1 MNLLLDPWIPVRDE
15 TGFRHISFRR
25 FLCVEH
31 ESLEFGLNRDDFN
44 LATLQLLISLAQV
57 IFTPENAAEVRQ
69 RERTPLTEP
78 EFDAGIAPYADWFEV
93 RHPETPFM
101 QSRGVG
107 AKDATP
113 IQKLFPGLPEGNNHA
128 MFNPTDEVAAACES
142 CVAIALFNQAM
153 NCPSL
158 GGGFKG
164 SLRGGVPINTFVKGP
179 TERRTVWRNILSS
192 EWVGETYPPRDKYD
206 VPTWVSPILS
216 EEKIPAGKIGL
227 LRGLFWQPARFE
239 VIGWHAGICP
249 ICGGGAFALASGF
262 LKEKFNFAIL
272 GTWRHPHGP
281 RQWKDKGSGPE
292 ERYGSFTTKAP
303 AWTQLTSMVADG
315 PEAQKEGSSPALV
328 VTHFNRVFDSLEP
341 LDLIVGGYRN
351 NQAAITDRRHE
362 RFSLAHGWKDEVEIL
377 RSIIAEAVEVKDVL
391 RKKTYGF
398 GKNVGV
404 PGLAERAEESFY
416 QTSESALHR
425 TLREMEWDEA
435 PRVRRELTAALC
447 RQARAIFEDVTDS
460 YRTDPKMLKTLTM
473 SRRSLERDLKKLT
486 QGEQA

>member
-1 MNLLLDPWIPVRDE
+1 MNLLRDSWIPVRDE
-15 TGFRHISFRR
+15 KGFRHLSCRA
-25 FLCVEH
+25 FLCGENDR
-31 ESLEFGLNRDDFN
+31 LEFGLNRDDFN
-44 LATLQLLISLAQV
+44 LATLQLLISLTQV
-57 IFTPENAAEVRQ
+57 IFTPENAAEVRH
-69 RERTPLTEP
+69 REKSPLEEA
-78 EFDAGIAPYADWFEV
+78 EFEAGIAPFLDWFEL

-101 QSRGVG
+101 QSRGVN
-107 AKDATP
+107 AKDPTP

-128 MFNPTDEVAAACES
+128 MFNGTDEVSAACES

-164 SLRGGVPINTFVKGP
+164 SLRGSVPINTFVKGP
-179 TERRTVWRNILSS
+179 TERRTVWRNVLSA
-192 EWVGETYPPRDKYD
+192 EWLDGYPPRDSND
-206 VPTWVSPILS
+206 VPTWVNPIHS
-216 EEKIPAGKIGL
+216 EEKIPAGSVGL
-227 LRGLFWQPARFE
+227 LRGLFWQPMRLE
-239 VIGWHAGICP
+239 VVGWHAGKCP
-249 ICGGGAFALASGF
+249 ICGATEFQLASGF
-262 LKEKFNFAIL
+262 FKEKFNFSVV

-281 RQWKDKGSGPE
+281 RQWKDKGAGLE

-303 AWTQLTSMVADG
+303 AWTQLAAMVADG
-315 PEAQKEGSSPALV
+315 PEAQKEGSAPALAV
-328 VTHFNRVFDSLEP
+328 AHYNRVFDPLEP
-341 LDLIVGGYRN
+341 LDVIVGGYRN

-362 RFSLAHGWKDEVEIL
+362 LFSLAHGWKDRTEEL
-377 RSIIAEAVEVKDVL
+377 RAVIADALDVKDVL

-404 PGLAERAEESFY
+404 PGLAERAEEAFF

-435 PRVRRELTAALC
+435 PRVRRELRATLC

-460 YRTDPKMLKTLTM
+460 YRTDPKMLKTLTI